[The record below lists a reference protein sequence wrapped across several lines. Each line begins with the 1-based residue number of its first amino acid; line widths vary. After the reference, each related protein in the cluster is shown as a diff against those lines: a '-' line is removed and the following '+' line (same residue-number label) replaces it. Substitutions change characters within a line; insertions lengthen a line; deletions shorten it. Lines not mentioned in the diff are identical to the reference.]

1 MVMESPYLLKFKT
14 FLKDF
19 DWQSEV
25 HGQHV
30 SKSSPSLTDFV
41 NDSLSDL
48 VSIKVQRLEDLKKLI
63 LEHLNINSIRNKSEM
78 MVYILSSFSICL
90 ISESALDSSFPK
102 AQFKING
109 YTIFKTWSE
118 QVRWGSSFIC
128 KWRNNM

>member
-1 MVMESPYLLKFKT
+1 M
-14 FLKDF
+14 
-19 DWQSEV
+19 

-90 ISESALDSSFPK
+90 ISESTLDSSFPK

-109 YTIFKTWSE
+109 YTIFKT
-118 QVRWGSSFIC
+118 
-128 KWRNNM
+128 